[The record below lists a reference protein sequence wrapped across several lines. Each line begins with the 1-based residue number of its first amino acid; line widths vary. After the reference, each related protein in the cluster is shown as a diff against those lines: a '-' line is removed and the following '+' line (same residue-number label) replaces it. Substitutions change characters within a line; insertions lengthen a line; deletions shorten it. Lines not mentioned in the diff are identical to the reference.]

1 MRHHG
6 AVYPLLGVAYQCT
19 ELFVGLLEGQ
29 PGFIV
34 GGGAMI
40 MSAGVGGAIVGLP
53 LPLMPCPLIGAAGAA
68 LYYDSHQLRYI

>member
-1 MRHHG
+1 M
-6 AVYPLLGVAYQCT
+6 PLPADFIRCAEHST
-19 ELFVGLLEGQ
+19 GLLEGQ
-29 PGFIV
+29 AGFIV

-68 LYYDSHQLRYI
+68 LYYDSHQLRCVFLFCVP